1 MWRRSG
7 PKFNNRP
14 NRCRDGKM
22 HQSTAEARRCDELSL
37 MEAGGLIRDLRAHP
51 QVRFRLDVDGHHI
64 CDYLAD
70 FVYFDKERNC
80 EVVEDVKGHQTEV
93 SKFKLRL
100 MEAVHG
106 VNVEL
111 VRGRR

>member
-1 MWRRSG
+1 
-7 PKFNNRP
+7 
-14 NRCRDGKM
+14 M

-37 MEAGGLIRDLRAHP
+37 MESGGLIRDLRAHP
-51 QVRFRLDVDGHHI
+51 QVRFRLDVGGHHI

-70 FVYFDKERNC
+70 FVYFDNERNA
-80 EVVEDVKGHQTEV
+80 EIVEDVKGMVTEV

-106 VNVEL
+106 VSVEL
-111 VRGRR
+111 VRSRR